1 MFFLDAR
8 GAPGGYSC
16 GCRGAHEDCDAMSMA
31 ADFSAQTLGALL
43 DKAGSKQVF
52 RGAVGDSADPV
63 LAL

>member
-1 MFFLDAR
+1 
-8 GAPGGYSC
+8 
-16 GCRGAHEDCDAMSMA
+16 MSMA